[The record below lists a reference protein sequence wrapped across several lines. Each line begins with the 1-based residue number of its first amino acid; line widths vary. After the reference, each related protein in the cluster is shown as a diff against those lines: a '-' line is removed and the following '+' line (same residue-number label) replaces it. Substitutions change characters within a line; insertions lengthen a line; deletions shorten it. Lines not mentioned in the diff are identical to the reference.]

1 MSKSAPGPATQKI
14 DRSEIPVMDD
24 PGSAPDLGT
33 RKKVFVSVSAK
44 IFFCRRTSDL
54 RNIHHLDLFFPLS
67 HPIFRPRRILF
78 KAGQL

>member
-1 MSKSAPGPATQKI
+1 MSKSTPGPATQKI

-33 RKKVFVSVSAK
+33 RKKVFRFRPR
-44 IFFCRRTSDL
+44 FFCRRTSDL

-67 HPIFRPRRILF
+67 RPIFRPRRILF